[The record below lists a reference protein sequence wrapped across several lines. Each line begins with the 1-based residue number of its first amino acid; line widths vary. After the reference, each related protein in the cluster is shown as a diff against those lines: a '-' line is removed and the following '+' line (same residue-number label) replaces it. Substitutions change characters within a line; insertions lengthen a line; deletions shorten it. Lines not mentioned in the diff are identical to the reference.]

1 MEDEINFI
9 SDLNQEFDQQ
19 KILGIEKDF
28 EFKS

>member
-19 KILGIEKDF
+19 KILGIERDF
-28 EFKS
+28 EF

>member
-28 EFKS
+28 EF